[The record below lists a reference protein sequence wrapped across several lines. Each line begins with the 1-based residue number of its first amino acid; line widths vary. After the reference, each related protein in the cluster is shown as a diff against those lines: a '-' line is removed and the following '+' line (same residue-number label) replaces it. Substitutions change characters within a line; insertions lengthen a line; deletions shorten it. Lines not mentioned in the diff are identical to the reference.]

1 MTIDD
6 FDAIECNEAFAAIA
20 LMWAKEFLPDATGA
34 LQPAAAAPSPSAIRS
49 APAACAS

>member
-20 LMWAKEFLPDATGA
+20 LMWAREFKPDPDA
-34 LQPAAAAPSPSAIRS
+34 LQPPGRRHRHRPSARGHR
-49 APAACAS
+49 ACG